1 MHATEIISRYERIL
15 VVSAEMVVSAQESR
29 WEDLLSL
36 EIARRE
42 LIEVVTAEAPTRFDD
57 AALQARKESL
67 IHGILAADEHVKS
80 MTSTWMSEMQGILT
94 SVQAERKLA
103 VAYETG

>member
-1 MHATEIISRYERIL
+1 MQAAEIISRYERIL

-42 LIEVVTAEAPTRFDD
+42 LIQTATAEPASRLDD
-57 AALQARKESL
+57 VAFQARKETL
-67 IHGILAADEHVKS
+67 IRAILAADEQVKS
-80 MTSTWMSEMQGILT
+80 LTLAWMSEMRGILT